1 MTTDRIESQAMDAYS
16 TAVSG
21 AAERVG
27 PAVVKV
33 ELARPRSGTPAQR
46 PPDRPRAPGGSRPQP
61 PPDQG
66 PQSAGSGFI
75 FDSRGR
81 VVTNAHVVSAAA
93 GPESLSVVLAD
104 GQRLP
109 AFVEF
114 ADPTVDVAILRVVGN
129 SPLPVAEMV
138 STPVKPGQLVVA
150 IGNPFGLSWTV
161 TAGVVSA
168 LGRSLPVGAYE
179 VKELIQTDTPINPG
193 NSGGPLVD
201 ARSRVVGITTAVMP
215 YARGVGFAVPTASV
229 LDAIVRH
236 QERQRREGPPRFGVS
251 GIVQELE
258 PPVVKRYGLRESR
271 GLLLV
276 EVRAGSPADR
286 ASLRPLDVIVGLGDT
301 VIAASE
307 DLKQALDS
315 LREGGSLEVAF
326 LRGGTLRKTHAL
338 IAPAST
344 MERAT
349 PDS

>member
-1 MTTDRIESQAMDAYS
+1 MTTERIESEALDAYS

-21 AAERVG
+21 AAERAG

-33 ELARPRSGTPAQR
+33 ELSLPRTNAPRAA
-46 PPDRPRAPGGSRPQP
+46 PPGRRRAPGGSRPQP

-81 VVTNAHVVSAAA
+81 VVTNAHVVAAAA

-114 ADPTVDVAILRVVGN
+114 ADPTVDVAVLRIIG
-129 SPLPVAEMV
+129 SAPLPVAEMV

-168 LGRSLPVGAYE
+168 LGRSLPVGAFE

-201 ARSRVVGITTAVMP
+201 ARGRVVGITTAVMP

-229 LDAIVRH
+229 LDAIARH
-236 QERQRREGPPRFGVS
+236 EERQRREGPPRFGVS
-251 GIVQELE
+251 GIVQEIE
-258 PPVVKRYGLRESR
+258 PQVVKRYALRETR
-271 GLLLV
+271 GVLLV
-276 EVRAGSPADR
+276 EVRRGSPAEL
-286 ASLRPLDVIVGLGDT
+286 ANLRPLDVIVSLGET
-301 VIAASE
+301 AIASSE
-307 DLKQALDS
+307 DLKRALNS
-315 LREGGSLEVAF
+315 FSEGGSLEVAF

-344 MERAT
+344 MKAST
-349 PDS
+349 G